1 MLKKIGV
8 IYGAVRKGRKSIRAA
23 KALVQALEKKPGV
36 DVHLFDIRE
45 YGLPVMESR
54 LKDMTDPPPLLLE
67 ISRQIQSMDGLVF
80 MTPEYNNSYSGA
92 LKNFVDYFTQE
103 WAKKPIGISCV
114 SSGKMGGVRAAGHLQ
129 MLILGI
135 NARPMPYQW
144 LVPLVDQNLD
154 DQGNILQEALEKSL
168 DRFVSE
174 LLEFVSLNC
183 PKPGQ
188 SSS

>member
-23 KALVQALEKKPGV
+23 RALVQALENREGV
-36 DVHLFDIRE
+36 EVHLFDIRD
-45 YGLPVMESR
+45 YGLGVMESR
-54 LKDMTDPPPLLLE
+54 LKDMSDPPPLLVE
-67 ISRQIQSMDGLVF
+67 ISEKIKSMDGLVF

-92 LKNFVDYFTQE
+92 MKNFVDYFTFE

-135 NARPMPYQW
+135 NALPMPYQW
-144 LVPLVDQNLD
+144 LVPLVEQNLD
-154 DQGNILQEALEKSL
+154 DQGNIQQEALEKSL
-168 DRFVSE
+168 ERFVSE
-174 LLEFVSLNC
+174 LLDFV
-183 PKPGQ
+183 GQ
-188 SSS
+188 TMARRGD